1 MRNKVQFT
9 TWLEPE
15 QKKFL
20 DFYAATMDTTI
31 AATMRGLVDEL
42 IEKSP
47 EVLKQVK
54 QAKKIRENKGKTN
67 AWPAKFQNDAISQSS
82 RSLLGIPTGRPKC
95 W

>member
-31 AATMRGLVDEL
+31 AATMRRLVDEL
-42 IEKSP
+42 IEKNP
-47 EVLKQVK
+47 EVRKQVK
-54 QAKKIRENKGKTN
+54 EAKKIREKSGK
-67 AWPAKFQNDAISQSS
+67 AIA
-82 RSLLGIPTGRPKC
+82 
-95 W
+95 